1 MRFPVHYAVMS
12 WWWSPI
18 IRFSAR
24 MCWASGP
31 LDAKCIADFS
41 STSFR
46 ASPEQILVLK
56 QIVPRQEL
64 MMIQDERRSVFLKF
78 PYLVY
83 IVVNEN
89 WRNLLVQKVVKMFSS
104 CKFLSLFSS
113 CVGWKKNRNIAI
125 NSSSDDIFFWGSVK
139 FHYPFGVQDIFFS
152 EWRLSSQ
159 IIRKYT

>member
-1 MRFPVHYAVMS
+1 
-12 WWWSPI
+12 
-18 IRFSAR
+18 

-56 QIVPRQEL
+56 QIVLRQEL

-83 IVVNEN
+83 IVVNETLAESS
-89 WRNLLVQKVVKMFSS
+89 RTKS
-104 CKFLSLFSS
+104 CKNVQLLQVFIIVLFLR
-113 CVGWKKNRNIAI
+113 WMKKNRNIAI
-125 NSSSDDIFFWGSVK
+125 DSSSDDIFF
-139 FHYPFGVQDIFFS
+139 
-152 EWRLSSQ
+152 
-159 IIRKYT
+159 